1 MSTRRG
7 VGLGAFDRS
16 RLSAAQYASHGSA
29 LRSSDAEA
37 LDVQLSVFRSLAQ
50 QFAQTHAREIRSN
63 PSFRTQF
70 ARMCAAIGVDPL
82 ASSNSS
88 AEDGSG
94 GGGAGAEGSVWS
106 QLLGRSVNDFYFE
119 LAVRVVEVCNYTQM
133 ENGGL
138 LGVREAKERLMK
150 GRMEGAPEVSE

>member
-1 MSTRRG
+1 M
-7 VGLGAFDRS
+7 A
-16 RLSAAQYASHGSA
+16 
-29 LRSSDAEA
+29 
-37 LDVQLSVFRSLAQ
+37 
-50 QFAQTHAREIRSN
+50 
-63 PSFRTQF
+63 
-70 ARMCAAIGVDPL
+70 
-82 ASSNSS
+82 ASSRGLN
-88 AEDGSG
+88 G
-94 GGGAGAEGSVWS
+94 GGGGGEDGGSGDGGGSVWS